1 MVQPTDFEPIFELT
15 RGSSCES
22 IHWGAFAVVDV
33 DGNLLAS
40 RGNPQATTYLRSS
53 AKPFQALPLIEMGG
67 QSKYGL
73 TEEEIAIT
81 CASHSGTDEHVCVVQ
96 NIHRKVGLSQDQL
109 LCGSHPPIH
118 KPTRDRLIKND
129 EKPSPYRHNCS
140 GKHSGMLALS
150 QMLGATSEDY
160 LNSQHPAQQL
170 ILDVI
175 SEMCSVPLDQITIGI
190 DGCSAPNFSI
200 PLYSTALGFARLCD
214 PEKGG
219 IPSSPLRK
227 SACQI
232 ISSAMISNPQMIA
245 GPDRYDTDIMRV
257 TRGKVISKGG
267 AEGYQAMG
275 IFPGV
280 LSPTS
285 PAIGIALKIA
295 DGDPKDRAR
304 PAVSMRILQELG
316 LFSSI
321 EMETLSIYGPES
333 TIKNWRRL
341 DVGRA
346 YPAY

>member
-1 MVQPTDFEPIFELT
+1 MVQPTDFEPIFKLT
-15 RGSSCES
+15 RGSLCES

-33 DGNLLAS
+33 DGNLLVS
-40 RGNPQATTYLRSS
+40 QGNPQASTYLRSS

-73 TEEEIAIT
+73 NEEEIAIT

-109 LCGSHPPIH
+109 LCGAHPPIH

-140 GKHSGMLALS
+140 GKHSGMLTLS
-150 QMLGATSEDY
+150 QMLGATSENYID
-160 LNSQHPAQQL
+160 SQHPAQQL
-170 ILDVI
+170 ILGVI

-214 PEKGG
+214 PEKSG
-219 IPSSPLRK
+219 IPSTPQRM
-227 SACQI
+227 SACHI
-232 ISSAMISNPQMIA
+232 ITTAMISNPHMVA
-245 GPDRYDTDIMRV
+245 GPNRYDTDIMQV
-257 TRGKVISKGG
+257 LRGKVISKGG

-295 DGDPKDRAR
+295 DGDSKDRAR

-316 LFSSI
+316 VFSSLD
-321 EMETLSIYGPES
+321 MGALSIYGPES
-333 TIKNWRRL
+333 TIKNWRQL